1 MKYFTPCMKKD
12 PVPCSMSCPKS
23 GAVEVEKYVKCQRF
37 KSSSKGWME
46 PRCIYVIYMSDAYM
60 CYTYITYTHMPVC
73 RMFCRGQHRIKYE
86 SSWHILDSDSFRLRF
101 LLPSD
106 LVLGQITLCCGHCP
120 VHCGMIYSI
129 PGLRPLAATSA
140 LPWWQPKMCP
150 DDSNVPWGQHRPPL
164 RPPERE
170 ESWEARVQAWVSR
183 WVARGHGTSH
193 MSFLG
198 FSPISVKQRD
208 GVRWLLMFLQP

>member
-1 MKYFTPCMKKD
+1 
-12 PVPCSMSCPKS
+12 MS
-23 GAVEVEKYVKCQRF
+23 KCQRF

-46 PRCIYVIYMSDAYM
+46 PRCIYVIYMSYAYM
-60 CYTYITYTHMPVC
+60 CYTYITYTRQCAVC
-73 RMFCRGQHRIKYE
+73 FVEDNIE
-86 SSWHILDSDSFRLRF
+86 SNTSLHGIYWIVTALDSGFSVPA

-120 VHCGMIYSI
+120 VHCGMINSI

-140 LPWWQPKMCP
+140 LPWWQPKMSP
-150 DDSNVPWGQHRPPL
+150 DDSDVPWGQHRPPL
-164 RPPERE
+164 RPPEME
-170 ESWEARVQAWVSR
+170 ESWETWVQAWVSC

-198 FSPISVKQRD
+198 FSPISVKQRG
-208 GVRWLLMFLQP
+208 GVRWLLRFLQP